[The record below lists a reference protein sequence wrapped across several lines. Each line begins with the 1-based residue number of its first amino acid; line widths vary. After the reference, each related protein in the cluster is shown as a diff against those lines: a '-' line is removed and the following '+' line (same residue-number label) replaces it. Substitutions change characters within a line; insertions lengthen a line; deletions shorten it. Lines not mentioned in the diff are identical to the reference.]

1 MNPKYICSYCGKS
14 TYEVDIDYL
23 SGYDHLSCVISNSR
37 MKRKLE
43 NWNKLEGQQFSIMG
57 VDFQFEKAEE
67 VDSRYTIWLN
77 ENISNA
83 PISLMR
89 VDLYVDT
96 MEVDIKT
103 FVPNTFSSP
112 PHHTN
117 KKITKDHIKNPSI
130 FVQTIGQ
137 MMMGDSEIRKVLDYL
152 SEIGGNIGARSGMSG
167 GIVNKVINTGTS
179 VKYSSGGASS
189 GFNGSS
195 ATNLW

>member
-14 TYEVDIDYL
+14 TYDVDMDYL
-23 SGYDHLSCVISNSR
+23 SGYDHLSCVITNSR
-37 MKRKLE
+37 MKTKLE

-57 VDFQFEKAEE
+57 IDFQFEKAEQ

-77 ENISNA
+77 EDISNA

-103 FVPNTFSSP
+103 FIPATFSSP

-130 FVQTIGQ
+130 FVQTVGQ
-137 MMMGDSEIRKVLDYL
+137 MMMGDRKIREVLDYL
-152 SEIGGNIGARSGMSG
+152 SEIGGNMGARSGMSG
-167 GIVNKVINTGTS
+167 GILNTVMNSSTS
-179 VKYSSGGASS
+179 VTYSKAPNSGL
-189 GFNGSS
+189 NGSS
-195 ATNLW
+195 ANNLW